1 MLASSL
7 MKAKFKSRSRSEKT
21 QRNNPLKRNREGSS
35 PVPGVVKRHPDGFG
49 FFIPDNPEMADV
61 YIPKHSM
68 KGVMTNDRVSVSVY
82 PEPGGK
88 RFRGEI
94 SEILKRNLAKV
105 TGQYHEMSPGKGILR
120 DTSGAWGDDLK
131 VIPHAVHRPNNG
143 DWVSVEI
150 VSFPGSDEGF
160 RGKLVAVIGD
170 ALDPMNDALRV
181 LHSHNI
187 PHRFSTQV
195 MYDVERLPNEVTE
208 PEVQGRR
215 DLRAIPLIT
224 IDGRTAKDFDDAI
237 YVEKHNRGF
246 RLIVAIADVSHYVKP
261 GTALDEE
268 AYLRGTSTYFPNF
281 VSPMLPE
288 KLSNHLCSLN
298 PHVNRLALACQ
309 MEFDFQG
316 VMEKSEVFEAV
327 IKSHARV
334 IYGEAQEVI
343 DGETPEHLRSV
354 EPVILRAADLAKI
367 LMAKRFREGSIDLEI
382 PETEVELDDTGH
394 AVDIIRSERLFS
406 HRMIEEMMLM
416 ANVAVALEFTRR
428 EAPGLYRI
436 HEPPDRDS
444 IELLKGFLDA
454 FGSKVRVG
462 GQGLLQT
469 QLTKALQAFD
479 GQPQQHVLHILTLRS
494 MSQAKYS
501 PHNVG
506 HFGLGFSD
514 YAHFTSP
521 IRRYPDLIVHR
532 LLKAIVLEKRGYE
545 AIGLEELEGAGS
557 HLSACEQR
565 SVKAER
571 QIQAIKKARFMSQFL
586 GQEFEGMVTSVTK
599 FGLFVLLRQFEVDG
613 LVRLEDL
620 GGERFEFDEE
630 NLRLVAKKSG
640 MSYSIGDLLKVQ
652 VAATDSDQGR
662 VDFVLAGGGE
672 LVQRNQS
679 AHKSKKSGFK
689 ASGGKK
695 ISGKKKSSSRSSSK
709 KSEQDRSSTKRSA
722 RTKHSSSSRPS
733 GSGKS
738 GRKGSTRKSH

>member
-1 MLASSL
+1 MI
-7 MKAKFKSRSRSEKT
+7 
-21 QRNNPLKRNREGSS
+21 
-35 PVPGVVKRHPDGFG
+35 KRHPDGFG
-49 FFIPDNPEMADV
+49 FFIPDSPDMSDV

-68 KGVMTNDRVSVSVY
+68 KGIMTNDRVMVSVY
-82 PEPGGK
+82 PEPRGN

-94 SEILKRNLAKV
+94 AEVVKRNVARV
-105 TGQYHEMSPGKGILR
+105 TGQYYEMSPGRGILR
-120 DTSGAWGDDLK
+120 DTSGAWGEDLK
-131 VIPHAVHRPNNG
+131 VIPHAVHQPKNG
-143 DWVSVEI
+143 EWVSVEI
-150 VSFPGSDEGF
+150 VSFPDSDQGF

-195 MYDVERLPNEVTE
+195 MYDVDRLPNEVTAQE
-208 PEVQGRR
+208 IEGRR
-215 DLRAIPLIT
+215 DLRGLKLIT

-237 YVEKHNRGF
+237 YVEKHGKGF
-246 RLIVAIADVSHYVKP
+246 RLIVAIADVSHYVKA

-298 PHVNRLALACQ
+298 PHVDRLALACE

-316 VMEKSEVFEAV
+316 LMLKSEVFEAV
-327 IKSHARV
+327 INSQARV

-343 DGETPEHLRSV
+343 DGEGPDHLKAV
-354 EPVILRAADLAKI
+354 EDVILRAADLAKI

-382 PETEVELDDTGH
+382 PETEVELDETGN

-428 EAPGLYRI
+428 EVPGIYRI

-444 IELLKGFLDA
+444 IELLEGFLEA
-454 FGSKVRVG
+454 FGSKVKVAG
-462 GQGLLQT
+462 SGKLQNK
-469 QLTKALQAFD
+469 LTKALQAFD
-479 GQPQQHVLHILTLRS
+479 GKPQQHVLHILTLRS

-514 YAHFTSP
+514 YTHFTSP

-532 LLKAIVLEKRGYE
+532 LLKSVVLRLPGYE
-545 AIGLEELEGAGS
+545 TMGLEELEGAGS

-586 GQEFEGMVTSVTK
+586 GQEFEAMVSSVTK

-640 MSYSIGDLLKVQ
+640 MTYSIGDLLKVQ

-662 VDFVLAGGGE
+662 VDFVLAGGEG
-672 LVQRNQS
+672 LVQSSRRKQQE
-679 AHKSKKSGFK
+679 KQEKQKKQEKPSKKRS
-689 ASGGKK
+689 ASTKH
-695 ISGKKKSSSRSSSK
+695 SHSSRSGG
-709 KSEQDRSSTKRSA
+709 A
-722 RTKHSSSSRPS
+722 RKAR
-733 GSGKS
+733 
-738 GRKGSTRKSH
+738 RKSSPRKSR